1 MQKTVLVTGC
11 SSGIGLESA
20 LDLTRQGFRVLAACR
35 KAEDVARMQELGLT
49 GILLDL
55 DDPQSV
61 ERAAA
66 EVIALTDNRLY
77 GLFNNAGYGVYGP
90 LNTISRQQMEQ
101 QFSAN
106 FFGAH
111 QLTMLLL
118 PAMTPHGEG
127 RIVMTSSVMGLIA
140 SPGRGAYAASK
151 YALEAW
157 SDALRMEL
165 RHSGIQVSLIE
176 PGPIRTRF
184 TDNVNQTQS
193 DKPVENP
200 GIAAR
205 FTLGPEAV
213 VEKVRHAFTSDKPK
227 LRYPVTLV
235 THAVALLKRLLS
247 FQLLFTGQDFIQQGA
262 DRFFRLRAFKT
273 IHRLAVLEQINRR
286 DGAQTKL

>member
-1 MQKTVLVTGC
+1 MQKAVLITGC

-20 LDLTRQGFRVLAACR
+20 RELKRQGFRVLAACR
-35 KAEDVARMQELGLT
+35 KPDDVARMVSEGFT

-55 DDPQSV
+55 DDAQSV
-61 ERAAA
+61 IRAAA

-77 GLFNNAGYGVYGP
+77 GIFNNAGYGVYGP
-90 LNTISRQQMEQ
+90 LDTISREQLEQ
-101 QFSAN
+101 QFSSN
-106 FFGAH
+106 FFGTH

-118 PAMTPHGEG
+118 PAMLPHDEG
-127 RIVMTSSVMGLIA
+127 RIVMTSSVMGLI
-140 SPGRGAYAASK
+140 STPGRGAYAASK

-165 RHSGIQVSLIE
+165 RHTGIKVSLIE

-213 VEKVRHAFTSDKPK
+213 VTKVRHAFESSNPK
-227 LRYPVTLV
+227 VRYPVTLV
-235 THAVALLKRLLS
+235 TWAVTFLKRLLPTRMMDKI
-247 FQLLFTGQDFIQQGA
+247 LHG
-262 DRFFRLRAFKT
+262 
-273 IHRLAVLEQINRR
+273 
-286 DGAQTKL
+286 

>member
-1 MQKTVLVTGC
+1 MQKTVLITGC

-20 LDLTRQGFRVLAACR
+20 RELKRQGFRVLAACR
-35 KAEDVARMQELGLT
+35 KPDDVARMESEGFT

-55 DDPQSV
+55 DDAQSV
-61 ERAAA
+61 TRAAA

-77 GLFNNAGYGVYGP
+77 GIFNNAGYGVYGA
-90 LNTISRQQMEQ
+90 LETITRSQLEQ
-101 QFSAN
+101 QFSSN
-106 FFGAH
+106 FFGTH

-118 PAMTPHGEG
+118 PAMLPHDEG
-127 RIVMTSSVMGLIA
+127 RIVMTSSVMGLI
-140 SPGRGAYAASK
+140 STPGRGAYAASK

-165 RHSGIQVSLIE
+165 RHTGIKVSLIE

-184 TDNVNQTQS
+184 TDNVNQTQR

-213 VEKVRHAFTSDKPK
+213 VAKVRHAFESTRPK
-227 LRYPVTLV
+227 TRYPVTLV
-235 THAVALLKRLLS
+235 TWAVTLLKRLLPTRVMDKI
-247 FQLLFTGQDFIQQGA
+247 LHG
-262 DRFFRLRAFKT
+262 
-273 IHRLAVLEQINRR
+273 
-286 DGAQTKL
+286 

>member
-1 MQKTVLVTGC
+1 MPTGKVMQKSVLITGS
-11 SSGIGLESA
+11 SSGIGLETA
-20 LDLTRQGFRVLAACR
+20 VELKRQGFWVLAACR
-35 KAEDVARMQELGLT
+35 KPDDVSRMNAMGFT

-55 DDPQSV
+55 DSPESV
-61 ERAAA
+61 DRAAD
-66 EVIALTDNRLY
+66 EVIARTENRLY
-77 GLFNNAGYGVYGP
+77 GIFNNAGYGVYGE
-90 LNTISRQQMEQ
+90 LTSISREQMEQ

-111 QLTMLLL
+111 QLTMRLL
-118 PAMTPHGEG
+118 PAMIPHGEG
-127 RIVMTSSVMGLIA
+127 RIVMTSSVMGLI
-140 SPGRGAYAASK
+140 STPGRGAYAASK

-165 RHSGIQVSLIE
+165 RHSGIKVSLIE

-184 TDNVNQTQS
+184 TKNVNQTQS

-213 VEKVRHAFTSDKPK
+213 VAKVRHAFESKHPR

-235 THAVALLKRLLS
+235 THAVGWLKRLLP
-247 FQLLFTGQDFIQQGA
+247 GRIMDKI
-262 DRFFRLRAFKT
+262 LR
-273 IHRLAVLEQINRR
+273 
-286 DGAQTKL
+286 G

>member
-1 MQKTVLVTGC
+1 MQKTVLITGC

-20 LDLTRQGFRVLAACR
+20 RELKRQGFRVLAACR
-35 KAEDVARMQELGLT
+35 KPDDVARMDREGFT
-49 GILLDL
+49 GVLLDL

-61 ERAAA
+61 DRAAD
-66 EVIALTDNRLY
+66 EVIALTENRLY

-90 LNTISRQQMEQ
+90 LETISREQLEQ
-101 QFSAN
+101 QFSSN
-106 FFGAH
+106 FFGTH
-111 QLTMLLL
+111 QLTLRLL
-118 PAMTPHGEG
+118 PAMLPHGEG
-127 RIVMTSSVMGLIA
+127 RIVMTSSVMGLI
-140 SPGRGAYAASK
+140 STPGRGAYAASK

-165 RHSGIQVSLIE
+165 RHSGIKVSLIE

-213 VEKVRHAFTSDKPK
+213 VAKVRHAFESNHPK
-227 LRYPVTLV
+227 MRYPVTLV
-235 THAVALLKRLLS
+235 TWVVSLLKRLLPARVMDKI
-247 FQLLFTGQDFIQQGA
+247 L
-262 DRFFRLRAFKT
+262 
-273 IHRLAVLEQINRR
+273 HR
-286 DGAQTKL
+286 